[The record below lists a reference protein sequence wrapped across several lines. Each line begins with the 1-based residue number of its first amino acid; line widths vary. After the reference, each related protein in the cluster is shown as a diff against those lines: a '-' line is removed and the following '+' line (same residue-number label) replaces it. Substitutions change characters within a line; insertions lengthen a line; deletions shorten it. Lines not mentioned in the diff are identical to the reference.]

1 MLKKMKML
9 EMNDKM
15 DDKIRKIILAEYY
28 ARLKGNSKTPEIH
41 MYNFPELKEMNNE
54 MFLDKVIF
62 AVYENY
68 SKTVKSTTNLEI
80 GVLNMQKSSLYTD
93 LIKWLKTQSIWNE

>member
-1 MLKKMKML
+1 MKCFWT
-9 EMNDKM
+9 
-15 DDKIRKIILAEYY
+15 
-28 ARLKGNSKTPEIH
+28 SKV
-41 MYNFPELKEMNNE
+41 L
-54 MFLDKVIF
+54 
-62 AVYENY
+62 YENY